1 MKISTVTDNQN
12 YRKNVTTNEKFI
24 LRKMGLKFQNLSI
37 KILYTIAVWNKQK
50 RLNKELIIWSG
61 LSR

>member
-37 KILYTIAVWNKQK
+37 KILCTIAVWNKQK
-50 RLNKELIIWSG
+50 RLNKELII
-61 LSR
+61 